1 MAAIYKGRAREN
13 DGGDNPYAQPDYV
26 ISILML
32 NTNLAKY
39 SPWQK
44 SYANE
49 ETSYKFRLIKG
60 LW

>member
-1 MAAIYKGRAREN
+1 MATTYKRRAREN
-13 DGGDNPYAQPDYV
+13 NGCDNPYALPDYV

-39 SPWQK
+39 SPCQK
-44 SYANE
+44 SHAIE

-60 LW
+60 IW